1 MSWQITD
8 TDQIYIEFD
17 NGLEAILVPKF
28 RMIVG
33 EDTEDAN
40 YVYVYWCEHEG
51 GGHVREFHIDY
62 NDVLFGYV
70 APSSASE
77 LVTVLEGYIRSAFSA
92 GGDLLSNKGD
102 LLTHDGAS
110 DTVLP
115 VGTDDYVLTADSTD
129 PNGIAW
135 KTLPAPS
142 ADTKTITYP
151 LSNPNYAPTDSV
163 TQYFGN
169 VPLAGT
175 PGNQQRFNTYIRY
188 AGTIKVVEIIFSS
201 FSTIGSNESFSMY
214 LRINDTTDHLIAT
227 VGTAV
232 NNRVFSNTAI
242 NVTVA
247 AGDFFTIKCVN
258 PAWATNPV
266 GVYISGYVLQE
277 YT

>member
-1 MSWQITD
+1 MIITD
-8 TDQIYIEFD
+8 YDQIYIEFD
-17 NGLEAILVPKF
+17 NELGDPVLVQKF
-28 RMIVG
+28 NMTCELSDDG
-33 EDTEDAN
+33 D
-40 YVYVYWCEHEG
+40 YVYVYWNIYETG
-51 GGHVREFHIDY
+51 VSQRLY
-62 NDVLFGYV
+62 TLLYSDVTFGY
-70 APSSASE
+70 APPSSGAE
-77 LVTVLEGYIRSAFSA
+77 LLAILEGYIRSGFDSGPAITPTLEEVLTEDND
-92 GGDLLSNKGD
+92 GGGLEITNIA
-102 LLTHDGAS
+102 DGGS
-110 DTVLP
+110 DTSAAT
-115 VGTDDYVLTADSTD
+115 VGQVNA
-129 PNGIAW
+129 AV
-135 KTLPAPS
+135 A
-142 ADTKTITYP
+142 AAVKTITYP

-266 GVYISGYVLQE
+266 GVYISGYVYQE
-277 YT
+277 IP